1 MGGDIWYCNTQ
12 MRSLV
17 FQPEGGEIE
26 PESRCRVNWDI
37 KLEQVAAPIYFIE
50 TSVQSQV
57 YPLLI

>member
-1 MGGDIWYCNTQ
+1 

-37 KLEQVAAPIYFIE
+37 KLEQVK
-50 TSVQSQV
+50 QK
-57 YPLLI
+57 